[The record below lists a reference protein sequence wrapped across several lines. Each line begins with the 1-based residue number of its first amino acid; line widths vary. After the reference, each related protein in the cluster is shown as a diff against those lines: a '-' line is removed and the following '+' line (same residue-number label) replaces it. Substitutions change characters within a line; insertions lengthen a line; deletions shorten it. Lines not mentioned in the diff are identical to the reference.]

1 MGGMGGMSG
10 ISGMG
15 MDYPI
20 YGMYGSYGGMSAMPR
35 TSYSQIGSLDDFGLN
50 YGGFSGNLGSST
62 IMMPVT

>member
-1 MGGMGGMSG
+1 MGGISGISG

-20 YGMYGSYGGMSAMPR
+20 YGMYGSYGGMSGMPR
-35 TSYSQIGSLDDFGLN
+35 AAYSQLGSLDDFGLN
-50 YGGFSGNLGSST
+50 YGYSGSLGSST